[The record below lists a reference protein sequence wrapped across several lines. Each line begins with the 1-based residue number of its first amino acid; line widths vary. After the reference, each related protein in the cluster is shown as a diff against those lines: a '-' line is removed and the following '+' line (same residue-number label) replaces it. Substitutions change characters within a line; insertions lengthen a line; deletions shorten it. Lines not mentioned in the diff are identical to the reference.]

1 MKFQTRLL
9 KNLVKSLLLPSLLAT
24 CLLLRTALEPRS
36 TDSTRLPAAYTKKKC
51 GLRVVFCR
59 KLLAT
64 GYASEVTQAS
74 DLEVDFFKRGIS
86 ELPPY
91 PIPDSKQ
98 HELAVACPVSFFI
111 SAVASAIA
119 VAIASLGPLEAGS
132 WQLAADSSGR

>member
-24 CLLLRTALEPRS
+24 CLLLRTALEPRN
-36 TDSTRLPAAYTKKKC
+36 TDSTRLPAVYTKKKC

-91 PIPDSKQ
+91 PIQSSTSSRN
-98 HELAVACPVSFFI
+98 LASRLSVVLVYSSRGSPVVDCQF
-111 SAVASAIA
+111 
-119 VAIASLGPLEAGS
+119 AGS
-132 WQLAADSSGR
+132 PLS